1 MAEPSTSQGRQID
14 RDRDR
19 DRGHTREMAETKP
32 STKTTEIIVWALTVL
47 GILIASWIVGA
58 DASGEGGFGAT
69 DAWRYIA
76 FVSIGYM
83 VSRGLA
89 KAGSQQPKDDS

>member
-1 MAEPSTSQGRQID
+1 MAQQSASNVGRE
-14 RDRDR
+14 RDDR
-19 DRGHTREMAETKP
+19 DRGYVQRFAETKP
-32 STKTTEIIVWALTVL
+32 STKTTELIVWALTVI
-47 GILIASWIVGA
+47 GILIAAALVGA
-58 DASGEGGFGAT
+58 DAQGEGGFGAT

-89 KAGSQQPKDDS
+89 KAGSQQPQDS